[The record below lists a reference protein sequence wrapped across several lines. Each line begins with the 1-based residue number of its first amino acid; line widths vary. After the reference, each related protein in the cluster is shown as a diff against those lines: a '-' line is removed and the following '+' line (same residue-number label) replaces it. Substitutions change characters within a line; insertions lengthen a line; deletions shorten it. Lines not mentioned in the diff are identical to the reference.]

1 MKTASQ
7 INRKINKQIEKQN
20 KRSFKHELRKMSNSF
35 YIALHEEKCKY
46 FLWSWDNDFKGLDN
60 LLEKL
65 QNKGFTIYNIPE
77 EKSYAICAYYDVEKL
92 RKQYGE
98 VEDWI
103 NPLDVFGRG

>member
-1 MKTASQ
+1 MKTAAQ
-7 INRKINKQIEKQN
+7 VNCKINKQMEKQY
-20 KRSFKHELRKMSNSF
+20 KRGFKRALKKMSDSF
-35 YIALHEEKCKY
+35 YIAMQEENCKY
-46 FLWSWDNDFKGLDN
+46 FLWSWDSGFKGLDN

-65 QNKGFTIYNIPE
+65 QNKGYSIYNIPQ
-77 EKSYAICAYYDVEKL
+77 EKSYAICAYYDIDKL